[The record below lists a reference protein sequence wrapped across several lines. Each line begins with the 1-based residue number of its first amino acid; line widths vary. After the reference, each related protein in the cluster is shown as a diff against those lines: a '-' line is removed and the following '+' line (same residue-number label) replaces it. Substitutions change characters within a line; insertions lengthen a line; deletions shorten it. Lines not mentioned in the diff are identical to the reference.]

1 MAKVREKAQLLISKG
16 PLAIAAAKRV
26 MNKGVDLSLDAALE
40 LEKQAFAALF
50 GTVDQ
55 KEGMKAFVEK
65 RKPAF
70 KNA

>member
-1 MAKVREKAQLLISKG
+1 
-16 PLAIAAAKRV
+16 
-26 MNKGVDLSLDAALE
+26 MNKGVDISLGAALE

-50 GTVDQ
+50 GTGDQ